1 MKVWKIPQHDEMPSE
16 EMIDWLSEMTQE
28 WDGDESGITI
38 TSPEGKEMA
47 GAPGDYVIESDGVYY
62 IVTAAEFAEG
72 NSLLN
77 QLEIDHRV
85 DFQYHRIGHD

>member
-16 EMIDWLSEMTQE
+16 EMIGWLSEMTQE

-38 TSPEGKEMA
+38 TSPEGKVMV
-47 GAPGDYVIESDGVYY
+47 GSPGDYVVESDGVYY

-72 NSLLN
+72 NSILN
-77 QLEIDHRV
+77 QLGY
-85 DFQYHRIGHD
+85 QP

>member
-16 EMIDWLSEMTQE
+16 EMIDWLSVMTQE

-38 TSPEGKEMA
+38 CSLDGEHKLG
-47 GAPGDYVIESDGVYY
+47 GPGDYVVESDGVYY

-72 NSLLN
+72 NSLLQ
-77 QLEIDHRV
+77 QLEIDHQV

>member
-28 WDGDESGITI
+28 WDGDESGIVI
-38 TSPEGKEMA
+38 FPPVGPNGEIGVEKV
-47 GAPGDYVIESDGVYY
+47 GAPGDYVVESDGVYY

-72 NSLLN
+72 NSILN
-77 QLEIDHRV
+77 QLGY
-85 DFQYHRIGHD
+85 QP

>member
-1 MKVWKIPQHDEMPSE
+1 MKVWQIPLHDEMPSE

-38 TSPEGKEMA
+38 WPPCGLTDEKQKSKT
-47 GAPGDYVIESDGVYY
+47 GAPGDYVVESDGVYY

-77 QLEIDHRV
+77 QLGY
-85 DFQYHRIGHD
+85 QP

>member
-38 TSPEGKEMA
+38 SFPSGYDMV
-47 GAPGDYVIESDGVYY
+47 GAPGDYVVESEGVYY

-72 NSLLN
+72 NSLLQ
-77 QLEIDHRV
+77 QLEIDHQV

>member
-38 TSPEGKEMA
+38 SPPDGGDAKI
-47 GAPGDYVIESDGVYY
+47 GAPGDYVVESDGVYY

-77 QLEIDHRV
+77 QLGY
-85 DFQYHRIGHD
+85 QP

>member
-38 TSPEGKEMA
+38 SSPDGNDMV
-47 GAPGDYVIESDGVYY
+47 GGPGDYVVESDGVYY

-77 QLEIDHRV
+77 QLGY
-85 DFQYHRIGHD
+85 QP